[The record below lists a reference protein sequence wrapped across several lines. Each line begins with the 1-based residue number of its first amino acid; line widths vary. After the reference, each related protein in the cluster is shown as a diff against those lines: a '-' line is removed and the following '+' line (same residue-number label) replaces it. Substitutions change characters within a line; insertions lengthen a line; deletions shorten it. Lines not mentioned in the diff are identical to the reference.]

1 MGGWIF
7 PCLKEEIQD
16 GPLAFESCSGKGTV
30 VSSAFR
36 VKGLN
41 ALTRRGRR
49 MHLSYATEKY
59 CAGRG
64 QSYIRA
70 LAKYPKEWTSEKM
83 AAKKGLQP
91 SRGSGGV

>member
-1 MGGWIF
+1 LENVVSGLTSDYTTGDF
-7 PCLKEEIQD
+7 CQ
-16 GPLAFESCSGKGTV
+16 SCSGKGTD

-49 MHLSYATEKY
+49 MHLSYATEKRY
-59 CAGRG
+59 AGWA

-70 LAKYPKEWTSEKM
+70 VLRCVLDFRVVAQFEP
-83 AAKKGLQP
+83 
-91 SRGSGGV
+91 

>member
-7 PCLKEEIQD
+7 RCLKEEMQN
-16 GPLAFESCSGKGTV
+16 GPLAFQSCSGKGTD
-30 VSSAFR
+30 VSSVFR

-49 MHLSYATEKY
+49 MHLSYATEKSY
-59 CAGRG
+59 AGWA

-70 LAKYPKEWTSEKM
+70 VLKCVLDFRVVAQIEP
-83 AAKKGLQP
+83 
-91 SRGSGGV
+91 